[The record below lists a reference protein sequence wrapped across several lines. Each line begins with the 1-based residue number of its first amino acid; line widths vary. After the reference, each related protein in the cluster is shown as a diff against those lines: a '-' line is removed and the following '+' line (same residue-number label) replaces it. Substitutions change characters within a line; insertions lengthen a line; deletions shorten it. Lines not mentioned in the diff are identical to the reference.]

1 MAASVSAL
9 AKMGMGAADPVTQA
23 IEFLNEGLQKRGQ
36 IVETAGI
43 RGTRSHPKERT
54 REGTFTIDGQ
64 ISMNPCPD
72 ELDFLLPY
80 IVGGS
85 ESSDDFP
92 LAETLPEMYISV
104 DRIAKVFTYAGCKVN
119 KATFRGREGQL
130 LELSLEIMGK
140 TEAVANSGTFPA
152 LTLTTAPPYIF
163 HDCVMTIEATAYQIF
178 DWEIVIDNKLN
189 GQRFTNSQSRTDIPA
204 MDREVTVT
212 VTVPYTSTEA
222 DLHDKASHKTGVAA
236 TCVFTN
242 GARSLTFTTPA
253 LQKASE
259 SPTVPS
265 RDQEIRLRLGF
276 TARSSGGTAELT
288 INNDP
293 TA

>member
-9 AKMGMGAADPVTQA
+9 AKMGMGATSPVTQA
-23 IEFLNEGLQKRGQ
+23 IEFLNENLQKRGQ
-36 IVETAGI
+36 IIETAGI

-54 REGTFTIDGQ
+54 REGTYTVDGQ
-64 ISMNPCPD
+64 ITLNPCPD

-85 ESSDDFP
+85 ESADDFP
-92 LAETLPEMYISV
+92 LAETLPEMYVTV

-119 KATFRGREGQL
+119 RATFRGREGQL
-130 LELSLEIMGK
+130 LELSLELMGK
-140 TEAVANSGTFPA
+140 TETEGNSGTFPA
-152 LTLTTAPPYIF
+152 LTLTTAAPYIF
-163 HDCVMTIEATAYQIF
+163 HDAVMTIEATAYSIF
-178 DWEIVIDNKLN
+178 DWELTIDNKLN

-204 MDREVTVT
+204 MDREVMVT

-222 DLHDKASHKTGVAA
+222 ALHDKSSHKTGVAA

-242 GARSLTFTTPA
+242 GGKSLTFTTPA
-253 LQKASE
+253 LQKAAE
-259 SPTVPS
+259 SPTVPG
-265 RDQEIRLRLGF
+265 RDQEIKLRLQF
-276 TARSSGGTAELT
+276 TARSSSGTAELT

-293 TA
+293 VA